1 MLESLETRCLF
12 NTAAAIDSAA
22 PASLSTAGLL
32 TIIGTGA
39 ADHIGVWQ
47 PDAKTLRVEMNGQ
60 SQDFADA
67 DVKNLYVDGG
77 MGNDLVVIGAHDHNA
92 TLIGGRGNDSL
103 SAGDGNDDLYGGAGD
118 DYLFGRGGNDV
129 IHEGRHADGADLI
142 LGGDGNDTVDYS
154 RRTRNIRVGIGILAD
169 DGEKGEHDNVQ
180 ADIETVIGGN
190 GNDRLSTTR
199 PDNSVVLYGAG
210 GNDTLIGSNGRDYLD
225 GGKGHDRIWNVTGD
239 DVVNAKDNQADIIC
253 GGGTFEYV
261 ATDKMDFVM
270 HDEV

>member
-1 MLESLETRCLF
+1 MLESLENRCLF
-12 NTAAAIDSAA
+12 NAAAPQSVTAT
-22 PASLSTAGLL
+22 LNKAGLL
-32 TIIGTGA
+32 TIIATGGN
-39 ADHIGVWQ
+39 DNIGVWQ
-47 PDAKTLRVEMNGQ
+47 PDADTLRVEMNGR

-77 MGNDLVVIGAHDHNA
+77 MGNDLVVIGAHSHNA

-103 SAGDGNDDLYGGAGD
+103 SAGDGNDDLYGGPGD

-154 RRTRNIRVGIGILAD
+154 QRTRNIRVGIGVLAD

-180 ADIETVIGGN
+180 ADVETVIGGS
-190 GNDRLSTTR
+190 GNDRLSTTL
-199 PDNSVVLYGAG
+199 PENPVVFYGGA
-210 GNDTLIGSNGRDYLD
+210 GNDTLVGSNGRDYLD
-225 GGKGHDRIWNVTGD
+225 GGTGHDRIWNVTGN
-239 DVVNAKDNQADIIC
+239 DVVHAKDNQADIIC

-261 ATDKMDFVM
+261 RRDKIDFVM
-270 HDEV
+270 MDVA